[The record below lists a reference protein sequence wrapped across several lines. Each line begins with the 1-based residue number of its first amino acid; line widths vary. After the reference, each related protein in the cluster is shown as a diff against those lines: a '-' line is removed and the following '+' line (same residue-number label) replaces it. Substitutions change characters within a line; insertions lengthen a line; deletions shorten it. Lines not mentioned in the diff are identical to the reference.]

1 MDFATKTLNEAF
13 KELENLKNLASDRS
27 SEVSKDFQDYQIN
40 AKDGLRNSYEP
51 SEVDTEELFCVWLFY
66 DSKAIFNFN
75 YYLLEEI

>member
-51 SEVDTEELFCVWLFY
+51 SEVDTEELLNSSFSSIL
-66 DSKAIFNFN
+66 SRN
-75 YYLLEEI
+75 